1 MYYMGE
7 YGDTFNEAI
16 AAELRAQ
23 RARLQ
28 ISIDELAARTGFA
41 KTTVINYM
49 NNKRQIPVPA
59 FTELC
64 RALNIVPAVVF
75 EAAQKAIQHD

>member
-1 MYYMGE
+1 MYHMGE
-7 YGDTFNEAI
+7 YGDIFNEAV

-23 RARLQ
+23 RARIQ
-28 ISIDELAARTGFA
+28 VSIDEIANRTGFA
-41 KTTVINYM
+41 KTTVLNYM

-64 RALNIVPAVVF
+64 RALDVSPVAIF
-75 EAAQKAIQHD
+75 EAAQKAI